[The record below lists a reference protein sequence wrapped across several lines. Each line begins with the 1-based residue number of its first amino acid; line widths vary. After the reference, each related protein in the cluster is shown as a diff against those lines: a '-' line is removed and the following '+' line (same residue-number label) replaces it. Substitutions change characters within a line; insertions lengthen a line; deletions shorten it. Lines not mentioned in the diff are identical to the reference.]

1 MKQIIRWAAKWSGV
15 EQEIR
20 ESERIRISFDVNSF
34 HFWMCRF
41 PMVYNSIHFVEQEIR
56 KGGYFNFEKL
66 RDKILEFG
74 NKHYHE
80 SNA

>member
-20 ESERIRISFDVNSF
+20 DSERELIGSEIQGF

-41 PMVYNSIHFVEQEIR
+41 PMVYNALWFVSQEVR
-56 KGGYFNFEKL
+56 KGGFFHFDKL
-66 RDKILEFG
+66 RDEILELG
-74 NKHYHE
+74 DKPYHE
-80 SNA
+80 D